1 MLDGSFNP
9 SMLKSSMIDGIAGI
23 KPNGNQI
30 KNGTAM
36 KIPRILNTLLRASTM
51 GLRLFN

>member
-9 SMLKSSMIDGIAGI
+9 SMLKTSMIDGIAGI
-23 KPNGNQI
+23 KPNGSQI

-36 KIPRILNTLLRASTM
+36 NIPKILSTLLMASTM